1 MIRAKS
7 ASAGSIHPDIQRG
20 LDAIN
25 LPEVQELVR
34 RVSGYGLAVA
44 LPHAHGEKGNF
55 LPLPKDQ
62 VAYEANLHMSF
73 LQNDNPKLKSAI
85 PVMWRWNDGAK
96 AVGQCALC
104 DFYAHPG
111 Q

>member
-1 MIRAKS
+1 MIAQAVS
-7 ASAGSIHPDIQRG
+7 TESIHPDIKQG

-34 RVSGYGLAVA
+34 RLSDYGLAVA
-44 LPHAHGEKGNF
+44 LPHTHGDKGNF

-62 VAYEANLHMSF
+62 VAYESNLLMSF
-73 LQNDNPKLKSAI
+73 LRNDNPVLEFAI
-85 PVMWRWNDGAK
+85 PVMWRWNDGTKVVA
-96 AVGQCALC
+96 QCALC
-104 DFYAHPG
+104 DFYQHPG